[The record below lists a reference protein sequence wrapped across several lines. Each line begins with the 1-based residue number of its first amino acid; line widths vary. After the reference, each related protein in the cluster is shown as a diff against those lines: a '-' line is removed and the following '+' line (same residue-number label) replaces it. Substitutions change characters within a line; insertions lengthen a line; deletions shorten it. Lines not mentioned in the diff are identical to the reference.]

1 MSSSMLARLAG
12 WFATGALAAGL
23 AILAGPAPA
32 PDPSLTLAWLWL
44 GGNAAVALGFCLSL
58 VTSL

>member
-1 MSSSMLARLAG
+1 MSSSILARLAG

-32 PDPSLTLAWLWL
+32 PSLTLAWLWL
-44 GGNAAVALGFCLSL
+44 GGHAAVALGFCLSL
-58 VTSL
+58 VASL